1 MLTVDFDYFDLQP
14 GHICVDLGCGE
25 GRHSLTAFMAEGVTV
40 LGFDLAFS
48 DLKTAKSRISDME
61 PHNPAGDVSFVQ
73 ANGMSLPL
81 ADNSVDRLICSE
93 VLEHIPNYISFI
105 EEIDR
110 VLKPDGKLCITVP
123 RAWPEKICWLLSDE
137 YPKTPGGHI
146 RIFNAKHLQREVE
159 RYDFEGTRRHGAHA
173 LHAPYWWLKCLF
185 WNAEKEPWLLRAYH
199 QFLVWDLMKRPL
211 LTRALDALMNPWMG
225 KSVALY
231 FKRSDVERSDV
242 DRSASHAPGAQ
253 GMR

>member
-25 GRHSLTAFMAEGVTV
+25 GRHSLTAYMAEGVTV

-48 DLKTAKSRISDME
+48 DLETAKSRIADME
-61 PHNPAGDVSFVQ
+61 PHNPAGDVNFIQ

-159 RYDFEGTRRHGAHA
+159 RYDFEGKRRHGAHGV
-173 LHAPYWWLKCLF
+173 
-185 WNAEKEPWLLRAYH
+185 YH

-211 LTRALDALMNPWMG
+211 LTRTLDALMNPWMG

-231 FKRSDVERSDV
+231 F
-242 DRSASHAPGAQ
+242 DRSAFARSDIDGSGAHASDAQ

>member
-25 GRHSLTAFMAEGVTV
+25 GRHSLTAYMAEGVTV
-40 LGFDLAFS
+40 LGFDLAYS

-137 YPKTPGGHI
+137 YQ
-146 RIFNAKHLQREVE
+146 KHLVVTFGSSMLSIFSVRSSA
-159 RYDFEGTRRHGAHA
+159 TI
-173 LHAPYWWLKCLF
+173 
-185 WNAEKEPWLLRAYH
+185 LRAH
-199 QFLVWDLMKRPL
+199 GVTARMHC
-211 LTRALDALMNPWMG
+211 TRLIG
-225 KSVALY
+225 
-231 FKRSDVERSDV
+231 
-242 DRSASHAPGAQ
+242 G
-253 GMR
+253 